1 MLELLILYSLNK
13 QEQTLYGLRKTIA
26 KHFGEISIPSHG
38 ALHPSIKNLE
48 DKKLIVVRK
57 KLSEGGKKY
66 TYYSVNSSFSEYF
79 NNKFMEFNNASS
91 ETLDAFLFWLK
102 VHLNTIDIVSQSN
115 IEEFKEKV
123 LFKLDNFKTKTE
135 EKLNDEYIELN
146 DIQKKLIEIQLAE
159 ISSFKNIVSNL

>member
-38 ALHPSIKNLE
+38 ALHPSIKKLE

-66 TYYSVNSSFSEYF
+66 TYYSVNNSFSEYF
-79 NNKFMEFNNASS
+79 NKKFMEFNNAKS
-91 ETLDAFLFWLK
+91 ETLDSFLLWLK
-102 VHLNTIDIVSQSN
+102 VHLNTIDIVEKSF
-115 IEEFKEKV
+115 IEEFKEKC
-123 LFKLDNFKTKTE
+123 LFKLDNFKTTAE
-135 EKLNDEYIELN
+135 EKLNDEYIELTP
-146 DIQKKLIEIQLAE
+146 IQKKLIEMHLTE
-159 ISSFKNIVSNL
+159 ISNYKNIVNSL